1 MGACEWIGGGAS
13 GARPRAAKPEQRRI
27 AVRGAGSA
35 AALTL
40 TLLARAAVGSSN
52 NTFGIK
58 GVEDHCFFFRSITNA
73 SELRRRVSE
82 CFERA
87 ALPQATPEA
96 RGRAACC
103 SQHGGKAQPC
113 LTIPLVDQCKRG
125 QRPSATCLSCHMK
138 CGSSRH
144 SRHGTRKRLAPVHDP
159 GCDLMGPRPFHSAL
173 PGFCSPGWCS
183 KRYSLLFCAPHLDRD
198 EAQRRKIF
206 CAAPP
211 AQAKA
216 ARQRCGQGAST

>member
-1 MGACEWIGGGAS
+1 VDRG
-13 GARPRAAKPEQRRI
+13 RRE
-27 AVRGAGSA
+27 RSA
-35 AALTL
+35 AAGCEACAALHHHERCRL
-40 TLLARAAVGSSN
+40 SSVPDPNPARARAAVGSSN

-103 SQHGGKAQPC
+103 SQHGGGAQPC
-113 LTIPLVDQCKRG
+113 LTTPLVDQCKRG
-125 QRPSATCLSCHMK
+125 QRQSATCLSCHMK

-173 PGFCSPGWCS
+173 PGICSPGWCS
-183 KRYSLLFCAPHLDRD
+183 KRYSL
-198 EAQRRKIF
+198 RR
-206 CAAPP
+206 
-211 AQAKA
+211 
-216 ARQRCGQGAST
+216 ASSRPR

>member
-173 PGFCSPGWCS
+173 PGICSPGWCS
-183 KRYSLLFCAPHLDRD
+183 KRYSL
-198 EAQRRKIF
+198 RR
-206 CAAPP
+206 
-211 AQAKA
+211 
-216 ARQRCGQGAST
+216 ASSRPR